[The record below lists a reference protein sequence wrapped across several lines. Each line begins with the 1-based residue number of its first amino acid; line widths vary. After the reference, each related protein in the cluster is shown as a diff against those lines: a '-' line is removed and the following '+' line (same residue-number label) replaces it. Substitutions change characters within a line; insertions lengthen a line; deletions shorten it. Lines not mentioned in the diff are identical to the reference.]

1 MRARGPKKRRSF
13 MGEALHQSRRAL
25 GSIDHFLAAHG
36 EKIRTMSQQIAPVL
50 ATKAGPYGPAIAAG
64 ALGVGELTSGYAA
77 IRSQMGG

>member
-1 MRARGPKKRRSF
+1 MRVRGPKNRRSF

-25 GSIDHFLAAHG
+25 GSIDHFLAKHG
-36 EKIRTMSQQIAPVL
+36 DTIRKVSQQVAPVL
-50 ATKAGPYGPAIAAG
+50 ATKAGPYGPAIAGA